1 MMVLQ
6 CLADGGRR
14 WGEIKTYLT
23 MRAGRAFANP
33 QIANML
39 ERLMKLGLIEMV
51 NEQYLVLD
59 NLLGE
64 AAKRLG
70 R

>member
-1 MMVLQ
+1 L
-6 CLADGGRR
+6 
-14 WGEIKTYLT
+14 
-23 MRAGRAFANP
+23 RAGRTFANP
-33 QIANML
+33 QIANIL
-39 ERLMKLGLIEMV
+39 ERLMKLGLIGMV